1 MEYDTAPVV
10 KEEKMGRERRKRAT
24 QEGSSREE
32 SVRAR
37 KCVQESRHVEC
48 RHVASKKAR
57 PHSWTRFL
65 ARYIFGCYMVVLDG
79 RCFTLDGRCLTAP
92 CMLHAWLHHA
102 LHATCFTAPC
112 MLHAW
117 LRQPNCLGLSNLSF
131 CLSVCPLV
139 CIYVYVYIC
148 VYTYIYVCIHI
159 CKCRVYEKCRNNNRR
174 DQTSKL
180 RLDLER
186 NRSACLKQLK
196 DHLYLARYLH
206 WIVWFQ

>member
-1 MEYDTAPVV
+1 MQYDTAPVV

-37 KCVQESRHVEC
+37 KWVQECRHVEC

-79 RCFTLDGRCLTAP
+79 TCFTLDGRYFTLDGRCLTAP
-92 CMLHAWLHHA
+92 CMLHASLHHA

-112 MLHAW
+112 MLHA
-117 LRQPNCLGLSNLSF
+117 
-131 CLSVCPLV
+131 
-139 CIYVYVYIC
+139 
-148 VYTYIYVCIHI
+148 
-159 CKCRVYEKCRNNNRR
+159 
-174 DQTSKL
+174 
-180 RLDLER
+180 
-186 NRSACLKQLK
+186 
-196 DHLYLARYLH
+196 
-206 WIVWFQ
+206 